1 MAVIEKIRQR
11 TGLLI
16 LIIGLALV
24 SFLVSDAISNN
35 MGLFR
40 SQDNT
45 VGVIDGVSI
54 TYQDYTTKIE
64 RVVSNLEEQGQEV
77 NEFTREM
84 IREQVWNE
92 YFQKMVIEDQYEDLG
107 LIVTG
112 DEIFAAVTNPVD
124 LPQIRDAQAFKNQT
138 TQQFDPSLVVAY
150 LKQID
155 QDPSGDAKRQW
166 VQYENDGIKP
176 QLIQKKYN
184 TLLTKA
190 VYRTSLEV
198 KAGVEESTN
207 SVDVKFAGFNFNSLP
222 DDSVSV
228 TDDEMKAHLKA
239 NANLYQQEAKRI
251 IEYVLFDIVP
261 STEDTAKSKQW
272 IEEKKVQFE
281 KTNNDTVFIRNNSD
295 IGFDTVFKAR
305 GTYPENVEG
314 VLYSSNVGDVV
325 GPFYAAGKFSV
336 YKVLAFNED
345 TNSYARGSQII
356 LKPNSTY
363 DKEDTL
369 RTLAR
374 ANALAALIRA
384 GGDFEQYAKDSSQDT
399 RTGSR
404 GGDLGWVKKGSGMY
418 PEVVDR
424 TLFSTNVGG
433 IAVVRSNMGIHIIK
447 VTASPTNRTVMVG
460 QIDREVAYSSATE
473 SEVYNEAYRF
483 ASESRQGDGFAENA
497 EKSGYMKRVSPD
509 LGESDKSLPN
519 IDEARDV
526 IRWAFNEDTKLR
538 GVSEVIQVGDKYIVA
553 QLVSIK
559 EKGTPTIDD
568 IRDQL
573 QADTR
578 KAKKAEIF
586 KKRLEEAMAGGK
598 TIDEIALSLGI
609 IVNNSPSTL
618 FNNTNL
624 PYVGNDPK
632 LTGAIM
638 GAEANQ
644 LFGPFEG
651 STGVYVFFVTTRN
664 EVPFNGDVRAEQNK
678 VMMENS
684 QEVANRA
691 FEALKKSA
699 NIEDYRFRF
708 F

>member
-305 GTYPENVEG
+305 GTYPENVED

-526 IRWAFNEDTKLR
+526 IRWAFNEDTKLK
-538 GVSEVIQVGDKYIVA
+538 GVSEVIQVGDKYLVA

>member
-16 LIIGLALV
+16 IIIGLALV
-24 SFLVSDAISNN
+24 SFLVSDAISSN
-35 MGLFR
+35 MGLFQ

-45 VGVIDGVSI
+45 VGEIDGVKIS
-54 TYQDYTTKIE
+54 YQDYSAKIE
-64 RVVSNLEEQGQEV
+64 TVVSNLENQGQEV

-92 YFQKMVIEDQYEDLG
+92 YFQKMVIDDQYNALG
-107 LIVTG
+107 LMVTG
-112 DEIFAAVTNPVD
+112 DEVFAAVTNPID
-124 LPQIRDAQAFKNQT
+124 LPQIRDAEAFKNQT

-166 VQYENDGIKP
+166 VQYENEGIKP
-176 QLIQKKYN
+176 LLVQKKYN

-198 KAGVEESTN
+198 KAAAEESTN
-207 SVDVKFAGFNFNSLP
+207 TVDVKFAGFNFNSIP

-228 TDDEMKAHLKA
+228 TDEEMLAHLKA
-239 NANLYQQEAKRI
+239 NAKLYKQEAKRK
-251 IEYVLFDIVP
+251 IEYVLFDILP
-261 STEDTAKSKQW
+261 SSEDTAKARQW
-272 IEEKKVQFE
+272 ITDKKGQFE

-295 IGFDTVFKAR
+295 IGFDTTFKAR
-305 GTYPENVEG
+305 GTYPANVETA
-314 VLYSSNVGDVV
+314 LYSANVGEVV
-325 GPFYAAGKFSV
+325 GPFFSGGKYSI

-363 DKEDTL
+363 DREDTL
-369 RTLAR
+369 RTVAR

-384 GGDFEQYAKDSSQDT
+384 GGDFEQFAKDSSQDT

-404 GGDLGWVKKGSGMY
+404 GGDLGWVKKGSGMF
-418 PEVVDR
+418 PEAVDR
-424 TLFSTNVGG
+424 VLFSNSVGG
-433 IAVVRSNMGIHIIK
+433 IAVVTTSMGVHIVK
-447 VTASPTNRTVMVG
+447 VTEAPSRRTVMVG
-460 QIDREVAYSSATE
+460 QIDREVTYSSATE

-483 ASESRQGDGFAENA
+483 ASESRQGDAFAENA
-497 EKSGYMKRVSPD
+497 EKSGYLKRVSPD
-509 LGESDKSLPN
+509 LAEGDKSLPN

-526 IRWAFNEDTKLR
+526 IRWAFNEDTKLK
-538 GVSEVIQVGDKYIVA
+538 GVSEVIAVGDKYLVA

-559 EKGTPTIDD
+559 EEGTPKIDD

-586 KKRLEEAMAGGK
+586 KKRIEDAMAGGK
-598 TIDEIALSLGI
+598 TIEELALSLKI
-609 IVNNSPSTL
+609 IVNNSPATL
-618 FNNTNL
+618 FTNTNL

-638 GAEANQ
+638 GAEANK
-644 LFGPFEG
+644 LFGPIEG
-651 STGVYVFFVTTRN
+651 TTGVYVFFVTNRN
-664 EVPFNGDVRAEQNK
+664 EVPFNGDVRAEQNR